1 LTSFLSFG
9 FNLLRLINQEVG
21 GEEQIKV
28 RLEKIHKRFGD
39 VVAVRELNLEIENQ
53 DFVILLGPSGCG
65 KSTTLEIIA
74 GLEEQTS
81 GHVYFDD
88 KLVDQVPPNKRNVA
102 MVFQSYAL
110 YPNMTVAENIGF
122 SLKLRKV
129 SKTEREERV
138 KKIAQTLGIGDLLH
152 RKSREL
158 SGGQRQRVALGRA
171 LIRNP
176 GVFLLD
182 EPLSNIDAKLRANM
196 RLEIKKLHQEIK
208 TTFIYVSHD
217 QQEAMTMGN
226 KIAVLNNGDLL
237 QYGTPFE
244 IYNHPINLFV
254 AGFIGSPS
262 MNMIPGEIVEERG
275 KMIFQSGQSIKIT
288 LSEAQK
294 GVLMDC
300 KKKGSVVFGIRPED
314 LALSKERRSGEEV
327 FTAVVNVIEPVG
339 KENIVEVAVDT
350 IPFVLYTEPEFPL
363 QVGERVYLIL
373 NKTKSHLFDKETEM
387 TIR

>member
-1 LTSFLSFG
+1 M
-9 FNLLRLINQEVG
+9 
-21 GEEQIKV
+21 
-28 RLEKIHKRFGD
+28 
-39 VVAVRELNLEIENQ
+39 AVKDLNLEIEDH

-74 GLEEQTS
+74 GLEQQTS

-88 KLVDQVPPNKRNVA
+88 KPVDWVPPNKRNVA

-129 SKTEREERV
+129 PPGEIAERV
-138 KKIAQTLGIGDLLH
+138 KKIATMLGIGDLLH

-226 KIAVLNNGDLL
+226 KIAVLNEGELL
-237 QYGTPFE
+237 QYDTPFE
-244 IYNHPINLFV
+244 IYNRPVNLFV

-262 MNMIPGEIVEERG
+262 MNMIPGKIREIHPHLFFEGENL
-275 KMIFQSGQSIKIT
+275 KIT
-288 LSEAQK
+288 LTESQKEALLK
-294 GVLMDC
+294 R
-300 KKKGSVVFGIRPED
+300 KKTEEVIFGIRPED
-314 LALSKERRSGEEV
+314 ISLFREKGSGNE
-327 FTAVVNVIEPVG
+327 FLPAVVNVIEPVG
-339 KENIVEVAVDT
+339 KENIVEVLVHST
-350 IPFVLYTEPEFPL
+350 PFVLYTTPEFPL
-363 QVGERVYLIL
+363 RVGDTVYLTL
-373 NKTKSHLFDKETEM
+373 NKTRSHLFDKETGIA
-387 TIR
+387 IR

>member
-1 LTSFLSFG
+1 MAVKALDL
-9 FNLLRLINQEVG
+9 EV
-21 GEEQIKV
+21 ED
-28 RLEKIHKRFGD
+28 H
-39 VVAVRELNLEIENQ
+39 

-74 GLEEQTS
+74 GLEPQTS

-88 KLVDQVPPNKRNVA
+88 KPVDRVPPNKRNVA

-122 SLKLRKV
+122 SLKLQKV
-129 SKTEREERV
+129 PKEEIAGRV
-138 KKIAQTLGIGDLLH
+138 KKIAHMLGIEGLLH

-182 EPLSNIDAKLRANM
+182 EPLSNIDAKLRASM
-196 RLEIKKLHQEIK
+196 RLEIKKLHQEIQ

-226 KIAVLNNGDLL
+226 KIAVLNNGELL

-244 IYNHPINLFV
+244 IYNRPANLFV
-254 AGFIGSPS
+254 AGFVGSPS
-262 MNMIPGEIVEERG
+262 MNLIPGEVMERRG
-275 KMIFQSGQSIKIT
+275 ELVFEGEGVPVT
-288 LSEAQK
+288 LTEVQRGALMRSQRK
-294 GVLMDC
+294 GGL
-300 KKKGSVVFGIRPED
+300 VFGIRPED
-314 LALSKERRSGEEV
+314 IAVSKEKGPEDE
-327 FTAVVNVIEPVG
+327 TLPAVVSVVEPVG
-339 KENIVEVAVDT
+339 KENIVEVRAGSVSL
-350 IPFVLYTEPEFPL
+350 VLYTEPEFSL
-363 QVGERVYLIL
+363 QAGETVYLTL
-373 NKTKSHLFDKETEM
+373 NKAKSHLFDKETGIA
-387 TIR
+387 IR

>member
-1 LTSFLSFG
+1 MTSFLSFG

>member
-1 LTSFLSFG
+1 MK
-9 FNLLRLINQEVG
+9 VA
-21 GEEQIKV
+21 IKV
-28 RLEKIHKRFGD
+28 RLEKIHKRFGE
-39 VVAVRELNLEIENQ
+39 VVAVKNLDLEVEDH

-74 GLEEQTS
+74 GLEQQTS

-88 KLVDQVPPNKRNVA
+88 KPVDQVPPNKRNVA

-122 SLKLRKV
+122 SLKIRKLPKEEIV
-129 SKTEREERV
+129 ERI
-138 KKIAQTLGIGDLLH
+138 KKIANMLGIGDLLH
-152 RKSREL
+152 RKTREL

-226 KIAVLNNGDLL
+226 KIAVLNNGELL
-237 QYGTPFE
+237 QYDTPFE

-262 MNMIPGEIVEERG
+262 MNMIHGEITEKHGEFVFEGEDLA
-275 KMIFQSGQSIKIT
+275 IT
-288 LSEAQK
+288 LTDIQK
-294 GVLMDC
+294 STLTKN
-300 KKKGSVVFGIRPED
+300 KKKGRVVFGIRPED
-314 LALSKERRSGEEV
+314 ITLSREKEPGKEA
-327 FTAVVNVIEPVG
+327 FPAVVNVIEPVG
-339 KENIVEVAVDT
+339 KENIVEVLT
-350 IPFVLYTEPEFPL
+350 GSIPLVLYVEPEFPV
-363 QVGERVYLIL
+363 QVGDTVYLTL
-373 NKTKSHLFDKETEM
+373 NKAKSHLFDKETEM
-387 TIR
+387 AIR